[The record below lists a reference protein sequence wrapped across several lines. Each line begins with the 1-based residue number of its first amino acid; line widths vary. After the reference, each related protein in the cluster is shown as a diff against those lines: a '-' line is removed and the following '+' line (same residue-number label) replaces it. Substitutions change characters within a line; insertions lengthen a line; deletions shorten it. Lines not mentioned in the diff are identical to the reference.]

1 MKWICYILTKTNQTP
16 IAPLQ
21 KNNLYVFKKKKN
33 KYTFDDFPYRLAP
46 YVSFIFVVFFYY

>member
-21 KNNLYVFKKKKN
+21 KNNLYVFKKEKKQI
-33 KYTFDDFPYRLAP
+33 YF
-46 YVSFIFVVFFYY
+46 